1 MTVGGMNYFTR
12 FQKRTDAKIVNNDYI
27 IKTNRLGGR
36 LWRES
41 DFDEFYKIMSSK
53 LTHIYTS
60 EKVWSVEE
68 TKDMINWNINNTDIN
83 SGYFNLPLILL
94 DVNSVYLT

>member
-1 MTVGGMNYFTR
+1 M
-12 FQKRTDAKIVNNDYI
+12 
-27 IKTNRLGGR
+27 
-36 LWRES
+36 RES

-60 EKVWSVEE
+60 EKYGLL
-68 TKDMINWNINNTDIN
+68 KKQRYDKWNINNTDIN